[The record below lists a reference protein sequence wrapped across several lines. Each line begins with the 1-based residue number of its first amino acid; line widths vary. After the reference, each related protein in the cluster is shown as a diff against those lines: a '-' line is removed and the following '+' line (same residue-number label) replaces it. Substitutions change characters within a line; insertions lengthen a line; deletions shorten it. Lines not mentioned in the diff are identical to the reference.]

1 MSSVLE
7 VIDVDQHL
15 SEARTA
21 WRDHIDPAF
30 RDDALAIEQD
40 DLGWWWLTWRGR
52 QLFTVEHQEPHH
64 PELIGAERLR
74 REAGERATATYEEM
88 VPLAYSDP
96 AARLVEL
103 DRFGVDASV
112 LFPNFGLT
120 WEDVLNADL
129 PALNANLRAYNRWMV
144 DTLAPHRERLFG
156 VAHLSLRDVDW
167 AVSEIATLGA
177 AGVRLAMVA
186 PAPVEDKPLSHTDLD
201 PVWAAFCDHGVSPVF
216 HVGNF
221 ARPLH
226 PAWYEGDPEP
236 VDSVMGSVFLSL
248 APAVAIANMALH
260 GTFERFPELR
270 LGVVELTAGWFPTF
284 LLHLDGASDFYTAR
298 HGRPLRALAE
308 RPSDYVLGQV
318 RVAALAY
325 EGPAPL
331 VEAVG
336 EDTFMFGSDWPHAE
350 GIAEP
355 RAGYERAIKTLSD
368 TARAKVMGGNAAW
381 LLRLEA

>member
-1 MSSVLE
+1 MSSVPKI
-7 VIDVDQHL
+7 IDVDQHL
-15 SEARTA
+15 SESRTA

-30 RDDALAIEQD
+30 RDHALAIEED
-40 DLGWWWLTWRGR
+40 ALGWWWLTWRGQR
-52 QLFTVEHQEPHH
+52 LFTVEQQLPHH

-74 REAGERATATYEEM
+74 REAGERATMTYDEL
-88 VPLAYSDP
+88 VPSSYHDP
-96 AARLVEL
+96 VARLAEL

-112 LFPNFGLT
+112 LFPNYGLT
-120 WEDVLNADL
+120 WEDVLGVDL

-144 DTLAPHRERLFG
+144 ETLSPHADRLFG

-167 AVSEIATLGA
+167 AVAEIASLGR
-177 AGVRLAMVA
+177 AGIRMAMVA
-186 PAPVEDKPLSHTDLD
+186 PAPVDGKPLSHPDLD
-201 PVWAAFCDHGVSPVF
+201 PVWAAFCDHGVTPTF

-221 ARPLH
+221 TRPLDA
-226 PAWYEGDPEP
+226 AWYQGDPEP

-248 APAVAIANMALH
+248 APAVAIANMALQ

-298 HGRPLRALAE
+298 HGRPLRPLAE
-308 RPSDYVLGQV
+308 RPSDYVLRHV

-331 VEAVG
+331 VEQVG

-355 RAGYERAIKTLSD
+355 RTGYERAIKTLSD
-368 TARAKVMGGNAAW
+368 SARVKIMGANAAW
-381 LLRLEA
+381 LLRL

>member
-1 MSSVLE
+1 MIL
-7 VIDVDQHL
+7 DVDQHL

-30 RDDALAIEQD
+30 RDDALSIDQD
-40 DLGWWWLTWRGR
+40 ELGWYWLTWRGQ
-52 QLFTVEHQEPHH
+52 QLFAVEHQVPRQ
-64 PELIGAERLR
+64 PDAIGAERLR
-74 REAGERATATYEEM
+74 REAGERATLSYEEA
-88 VPLAYSDP
+88 VPASYSDP
-96 AARLVEL
+96 AARLAEL

-112 LFPNFGLT
+112 LFPNYGLV

-129 PALNANLRAYNRWMV
+129 PALHANLRAYNRWMTE
-144 DTLAPHRERLFG
+144 TLAPHRDRLFG
-156 VAHLSLRDVDW
+156 VAHLSLRDTEW
-167 AVSEIATLGA
+167 AVGEIAALGR

-186 PAPVEDKPLSHTDLD
+186 PAPVEGKPLSHPDLD
-201 PVWAAFCDHGVSPVF
+201 PVWAAFCEHGVSPVF

-221 ARPLH
+221 TRPLD
-226 PAWYEGDPEP
+226 PAWYQGDPEP
-236 VDSVMGSVFLSL
+236 ADGVMNSVFLSL
-248 APAVAIANMALH
+248 APAVAIANMTVH

-298 HGRPLRALAE
+298 HGRPLRTLAE
-308 RPSDYVLGQV
+308 RPSDYVLRQV
-318 RVAALAY
+318 RVAALSY

-331 VEAVG
+331 VEQVG

-355 RAGYERAIKTLSD
+355 RADYERAIKTLSD
-368 TARAKVMGGNAAW
+368 SARAKIMGENAAW
-381 LLRLEA
+381 LLRL